1 MKQNYS
7 APEMEITKVVTT
19 DNMLIVGSGIEMG
32 GEGEPDAKRRTDK
45 PMQHE
50 AHDIEYGN
58 LW

>member
-1 MKQNYS
+1 MKRNYS
-7 APEMEITKVVTT
+7 TPEVEITKVATI

-45 PMQHE
+45 PSMHE
-50 AHDIEYGN
+50 TNDIEYGN